1 MRRRVTMIMMMEI
14 YGNDNDNEKEND
26 EKTIVKVTTTI
37 VRWQ

>member
-1 MRRRVTMIMMMEI
+1 MIMMMEI